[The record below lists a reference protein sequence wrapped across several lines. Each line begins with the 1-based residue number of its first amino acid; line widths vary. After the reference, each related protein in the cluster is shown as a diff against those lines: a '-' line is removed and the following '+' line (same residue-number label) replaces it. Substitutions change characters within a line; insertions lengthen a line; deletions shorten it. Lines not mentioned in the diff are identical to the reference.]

1 MLNII
6 KAHINFIQVIV
17 QELKKK
23 KSIKEHLKFLKEMGK
38 SYLKVNIN
46 LIKKQIAS
54 LFNKEYRKQQKEY
67 KKYQK
72 IKVDLQRCL
81 KMLQYV
87 DEKMDKAGVNRQRRR
102 QFWRD
107 FYSSG
112 QVRKDIFDELMKEI
126 NQFK

>member
-6 KAHINFIQVIV
+6 KAHINFVQVIV

-23 KSIKEHLKFLKEMGK
+23 KPIKEHLKFLKEMGK
-38 SYLKVNIN
+38 SYLKVNTN
-46 LIKKQIAS
+46 LIKKQITS

-112 QVRKDIFDELMKEI
+112 QVRKDVFEELMKEL

>member
-1 MLNII
+1 MSLIRLHTGLVKFII
-6 KAHINFIQVIV
+6 I
-17 QELKKK
+17 ELKKQK
-23 KSIKEHLKFLKEMGK
+23 KSPKELLKFSEEIV
-38 SYLKVNIN
+38 KVYFKALLQEIKRWF
-46 LIKKQIAS
+46 LIFDKDYCRKKA
-54 LFNKEYRKQQKEY
+54 EY

-87 DEKMDKAGVNRQRRR
+87 DDKMEKSGINRQRRR

-112 QVRKDIFDELMKEI
+112 QMRKEVFEDLMKEI
-126 NQFK
+126 K